1 VAGLKFLNVKLIKR
15 MKRLILKVSEYKLV
29 FISVVFLVILSFGC
43 AKKDEKEIK
52 IGAILP
58 LTGDYAMYGKYDLQ
72 GIELALDDAINE
84 GTIPKGEIKLF
95 VEDGQTDP
103 AKGTAAFL
111 KLVNANKVSAV
122 IAVTSGIVLAIK
134 PIANKKKVVLINASA
149 ISTEIENADDYC
161 FSVIPSA
168 EVEGSFLAEFAFKKL
183 DKRNAGILYRND
195 QSGISFKNIFA
206 RCFTKLGGEIVYEE
220 PHLPE
225 ERDFRTYITKI
236 SAIKEMNVLFMAS
249 YGPEVALYLRQAKEL
264 RVSKQVLTYTPFYS
278 PKVLEIGGSAVNG
291 VFFTVPNF
299 DPNSSEPIIEELKRK
314 VLEKYNQSEVN
325 YYIASH
331 YDAMSL
337 LIDAI
342 KHGNNSGES
351 IRQYIRNLDSFAGIT
366 GHIEFD
372 KNGAA
377 YVPMKIFTVQDLKFV
392 EFEK

>member
-1 VAGLKFLNVKLIKR
+1 MNKLFLKMSTR
-15 MKRLILKVSEYKLV
+15 KLV
-29 FISVVFLVILSFGC
+29 FISVAFLVIFSFGC
-43 AKKDEKEIK
+43 AKKDGKEIR

-72 GIELALDDAINE
+72 GIELALEDAMNK
-84 GTIPKGEIKLF
+84 GTIPKGGIKLF

-111 KLVNANKVSAV
+111 KLVNANNVSAV
-122 IAVTSGIVLAIK
+122 IAVTSGVVLAIK
-134 PIANKKKVVLINASA
+134 PIANQKKVVLINASA
-149 ISTEIENADDYC
+149 ISTEIEDADDYC

-206 RCFTKLGGEIVYEE
+206 RCFTKLGGKVVYEE
-220 PHLPE
+220 PHMPE
-225 ERDFRTYITKI
+225 ERDFRTCITKI
-236 SAIKEMNVLFMAS
+236 SDVKEIDVLFMAS
-249 YGPEVALYLRQAKEL
+249 FGPEVALYLRQAKEL
-264 RVSKQVLTYTPFYS
+264 GISKQVLTYTPFYS
-278 PKVLEIGGSAVNG
+278 PKVLEIGGTAVNG

-314 VLEKYNQSEVN
+314 VLEKYNQPEVN

-342 KHGNNSGES
+342 KHGNNNSES
-351 IRQYIRNLDSFAGIT
+351 ICQYIRTLPSLSGIT
-366 GHIEFD
+366 GDIEFN

-377 YVPMKIFTVQDLKFV
+377 YIPMKIFTVKDLKFV
-392 EFEK
+392 EFEKQR